1 VYLDM
6 GIVKIF
12 PSAFYSIYSINVI
25 FPPVPSYHN
34 YKHGFVEHPS
44 EDKPIGFTLSLVHNG
59 KQIRY

>member
-1 VYLDM
+1 M

-25 FPPVPSYHN
+25 FQPIPSYHN

-44 EDKPIGFTLSLVHNG
+44 EGKPICFTLNLVHSA
-59 KQIRY
+59 KQIKY